1 MCAHVRF
8 PTLSS
13 GSENHKSA
21 PKKMGWVPWFCRENP
36 LLDLWQVPHSV
47 EAWGPQKP
55 DLALQNPHVIF
66 WHGSMFQWIRLK
78 EGVSCAGCAYGFP
91 MVSLWFS
98 DGFPLGNLWFP
109 DCFPMISYGFPMVFL
124 WFPMGFLWFSWWSYL
139 ISRGEATQLLK
150 RFEEAKKLIQ
160 DLGDW
165 DTAETSDLQLLKS
178 SLF

>member
-13 GSENHKSA
+13 GSENHTSA
-21 PKKMGWVPWFCRENP
+21 PKKRGWVPWFCRENP
-36 LLDLWQVPHSV
+36 LLDLRQVPHSV
-47 EAWGPQKP
+47 EAWGPKSQIWLYKIP
-55 DLALQNPHVIF
+55 MCWL
-66 WHGSMFQWIRLK
+66 
-78 EGVSCAGCAYGFP
+78 SCGFP
-91 MVSLWFS
+91 LVSLWFS

-109 DCFPMISYGFPMVFL
+109 GCFPMISYGFPMVFL
-124 WFPMGFLWFSWWSYL
+124 WFPMGSLWFPMVFLVKLPYFPKIL
-139 ISRGEATQLLK
+139 QDFSRGEAKELLK